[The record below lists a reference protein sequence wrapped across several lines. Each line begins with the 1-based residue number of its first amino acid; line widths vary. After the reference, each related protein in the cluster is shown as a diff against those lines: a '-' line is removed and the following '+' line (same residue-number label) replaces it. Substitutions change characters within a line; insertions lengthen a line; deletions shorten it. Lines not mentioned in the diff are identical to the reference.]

1 MPSYDRTLWA
11 LRTWLDCW
19 AGIGHVAVGMHRQGF
34 DLQLTQYD
42 ERGWRATFYTTGIEH
57 SPTRATGTGLGAHA
71 VARYAAGGVG
81 GLEESGGAVMGGCG
95 SSQGPSSQGPSPIVT
110 PRTAGDAVSIA
121 LTGEKAVIKIS
132 PLFEA
137 LLNSA
142 DGLLTRVNQPSAAVL
157 VAQTAIEV
165 CTARLIGKL
174 LDKLGASI
182 LEYWIDNRLQNYN
195 IANETVRSLYQALS
209 SDTQIAQQSFWQR
222 LQSHVQLRN
231 DIAHEGRFAT
241 QAQGQASLAV
251 TREVIEYLT
260 SIAAQHAIAL
270 DT

>member
-1 MPSYDRTLWA
+1 
-11 LRTWLDCW
+11 
-19 AGIGHVAVGMHRQGF
+19 
-34 DLQLTQYD
+34 
-42 ERGWRATFYTTGIEH
+42 
-57 SPTRATGTGLGAHA
+57 
-71 VARYAAGGVG
+71 
-81 GLEESGGAVMGGCG
+81 MGGCG